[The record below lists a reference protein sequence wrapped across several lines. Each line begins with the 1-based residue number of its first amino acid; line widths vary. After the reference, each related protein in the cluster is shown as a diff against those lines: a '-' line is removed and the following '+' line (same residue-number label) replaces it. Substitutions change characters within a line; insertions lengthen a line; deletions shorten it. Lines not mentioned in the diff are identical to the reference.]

1 MCDSGSGPKDK
12 AASITNTIAH
22 DRCRWSI
29 RAPSWISLA
38 AVPCVSLSVMA
49 VIIPMAYDNARASG
63 WHTRETNLCCRQYG
77 LRWASIPSM
86 GHHGINGM
94 SLVNLVIIT
103 TTLDT
108 GQDQQLTVHCSNQSQ
123 FSGHDSPYSGASS
136 IRSATLDADRLVRP
150 DAAVACW
157 HQLSTTDRLINKA
170 QLVEFLCAQ
179 ADY

>member
-1 MCDSGSGPKDK
+1 
-12 AASITNTIAH
+12 
-22 DRCRWSI
+22 
-29 RAPSWISLA
+29 
-38 AVPCVSLSVMA
+38 MA
-49 VIIPMAYDNARASG
+49 VIVRMAYDNARASG

-86 GHHGINGM
+86 GHHGIIGM
-94 SLVNLVIIT
+94 SLVNLLIIT

-108 GQDQQLTVHCSNQSQ
+108 RQGQQLTIHCSNQSQ
-123 FSGHDSPYSGASS
+123 FSSPTECHDSPYSGASS

-157 HQLSTTDRLINKA
+157 QQLLTTSRLINKA
-170 QLVEFLCAQ
+170 QLVEFICAQ

>member
-94 SLVNLVIIT
+94 SLVNL
-103 TTLDT
+103 
-108 GQDQQLTVHCSNQSQ
+108 